1 MKTFQDFLAVGD
13 DWKAK
18 MNFVRA
24 FIDEYRSSTIYK
36 DAEIAFEYARKRNR
50 TICEYQKLL
59 YTVSGKAVPDNYS
72 ANWKM
77 TSNFFYRFITQEVQ
91 YVLGNGV
98 TWNKSDTADKMGE
111 NFDTNLQKI
120 ARYALIGGTAFGFWN
135 FDHMDV
141 FKITEFA
148 PLYDENNSAMMAGVR
163 FWQIS
168 SEKPLR
174 ATLFEIDGYTEYIW
188 THGEGEIMKPKTPYI
203 LKTKSTKADGTY
215 IYDYS
220 NYPTFPIVP
229 FWGNDNKQSEL
240 IGIREQIDCYDLI
253 KSGFA
258 NDVDDASQIYWVI
271 QNAGG
276 MDEIDLAKFV
286 ERIKTVKAAVVE
298 DDGAKAEAHTLDVP
312 YESREKL
319 LDRLSKDL
327 YRDAMAL
334 DTERIVSGATT
345 ATQIKAAYEPLNA
358 KADEFEYCVLDFI
371 YDILAVAGIKDEMP
385 TFTRSMLINR
395 TEEISNV
402 LQGVNYFDPDYI
414 TQKLLTLIG
423 DGDKAYDMIE
433 KIHNDK
439 ELYEELLNQR
449 MTRMQKKNYEDTS
462 KTNGS
467 GTTSTG
473 AIDRRKFNGG
483 DYDPNHRQN

>member
-1 MKTFQDFLAVGD
+1 MKTFQDLQALGD
-13 DWKAK
+13 DWKVR
-18 MNFVRA
+18 MNFVHA
-24 FIDEYRSSTIYK
+24 LVEEYRSSTEYK
-36 DAEIAFEYARKRNR
+36 DAEIAFEYAKKRNR
-50 TICEYQKLL
+50 TICEFQKLL
-59 YTVSGKAVPDNYS
+59 YTVSGKAVPDNYT

-91 YVLGNGV
+91 YLLGNGI
-98 TWNKSDTADKMGE
+98 TWNKSETFKKMGDD
-111 NFDTNLQKI
+111 FDTQLQRI
-120 ARYALIGGTAFGFWN
+120 AKLALVGGVAFGFWN
-135 FDHMDV
+135 LDHLEV
-141 FKITEFA
+141 FKNTEFV

-174 ATLFEIDGYTEYIW
+174 ATLYELDGYTEYLW
-188 THGEGEIMKPKTPYI
+188 KHGEGEIIKPKTPYI
-203 LKTKSTKADGTY
+203 LKTKTTKADGTT

-220 NYPTFPIVP
+220 NYESFPIVP
-229 FWGNDNKQSEL
+229 FWGNLNKQSEL

-276 MDEIDLAKFV
+276 MDELDLAKFV

-334 DTERIVSGATT
+334 DTDRIVSGAST
-345 ATQIKAAYEPLNA
+345 ATQIKAAYEPLNS
-358 KADEFEYCVLDFI
+358 KADEFEYCVLEFLDGV
-371 YDILAVAGIKDEMP
+371 LKVAGITDEMP
-385 TFTRSMLINR
+385 TFTRSILINR
-395 TEEISNV
+395 AEEIGNV
-402 LQGVNYFDPDYI
+402 LQGVNYLDPDYI
-414 TQKLLTLIG
+414 TQKLLTLLG

-439 ELYEELLNQR
+439 ELNEQLMSQR
-449 MTRMQKKNYEDTS
+449 STRLQKKYYEDS
-462 KTNGS
+462 AKTDNS
-467 GTTSTG
+467 DSRRTL
-473 AIDRRKFNGG
+473 DRRRFNGG
-483 DYDPNHRQN
+483 DWTPDRRQDA